1 MLHLFFYGLPLL
13 GAFVYG
19 LLKPGCT
26 WMPDWTVFFAGA
38 VMQVRRGRDQTG
50 HIISSSPR
58 RHRLLLSVSS
68 SSVSGPTS
76 GASCTLAQP
85 LRSVFPATFSGLCW
99 QLTCFTESL
108 PSWWPCA
115 FTATITSSSRSPRF
129 LARPVCRT
137 ARRKTPSTKINK
149 LIMLSQSSSNPAS
162 VELWNPYLSK
172 CPNKSLF

>member
-1 MLHLFFYGLPLL
+1 MDAGLDRVFRWSRNPGKSRKGLNICCSRPRQHPPLVS
-13 GAFVYG
+13 A
-19 LLKPGCT
+19 
-26 WMPDWTVFFAGA
+26 
-38 VMQVRRGRDQTG
+38 
-50 HIISSSPR
+50 
-58 RHRLLLSVSS
+58 SS

-76 GASCTLAQP
+76 GAACTLAQL
-85 LRSVFPATFSGLCW
+85 LRFEFPATFSGLCW

-137 ARRKTPSTKINK
+137 ARRKTLSTKINK
-149 LIMLSQSSSNPAS
+149 LIILPQISSIHPSS
-162 VELWNPYLSK
+162 VELWNCYLSK